1 MDVAD
6 QGTIFVGLGSVV
18 LRGPMAG
25 TDHVHC
31 GFDFERRSTGWNPGQ
46 PGALVTWMTKQR

>member
-6 QGTIFVGLGSVV
+6 QGTIFIGLGSVV

-25 TDHVHC
+25 TDHVH
-31 GFDFERRSTGWNPGQ
+31 FDFERRSTGWNPGQ